1 MIFILLQ
8 AIENESDRVLLTD
21 LYTQH
26 QRLFL
31 YKANMYTRNSSH
43 AEDVLQDA
51 MIRVIRKVDTLRG
64 LTEAQMVAYV
74 DRAIYSCAM
83 TFLQKEAKTPQADE
97 WEDALEGIQS
107 ETDVMDHLNRKELSI
122 QLGIVLEQLA
132 PRERNVLIYKYIF
145 EYKDSEIARI
155 LSVKP
160 ESVRMILTR
169 ARRSLKQFM
178 MKEEQHGLQ
187 YQETNGA
194 I

>member
-8 AIENESDRVLLTD
+8 AIENESDRILLTN

-31 YKANMYTRNSSH
+31 YKASRYTNHSNH

-51 MIRVIRKVDTLRG
+51 MIRVIRKIDTLRD
-64 LTEAQMVAYV
+64 LTEAQMIAYV

-83 TFLQKEAKTPQADE
+83 SFLKKESKIPQAVE
-97 WEDALEGIQS
+97 WEDALEEVQVDADI
-107 ETDVMDHLNRKELSI
+107 MDHLYQKELSV
-122 QLGIVLEQLA
+122 QLGMVLEKLA
-132 PRERNVLIYKYIF
+132 PRERNILIYKYIF
-145 EYKDSEIARI
+145 EYKDSEIAEI

-160 ESVRMILTR
+160 ESIRMILTR
-169 ARRSLKQFM
+169 ARRSLKQYM
-178 MKEEQHGLQ
+178 MKEEQHDLQ
-187 YQETNGA
+187 YQETNGT

>member
-1 MIFILLQ
+1 
-8 AIENESDRVLLTD
+8 
-21 LYTQH
+21 
-26 QRLFL
+26 
-31 YKANMYTRNSSH
+31 
-43 AEDVLQDA
+43 
-51 MIRVIRKVDTLRG
+51 
-64 LTEAQMVAYV
+64 
-74 DRAIYSCAM
+74 
-83 TFLQKEAKTPQADE
+83 
-97 WEDALEGIQS
+97 
-107 ETDVMDHLNRKELSI
+107 MDHLNRKELSI

>member
-8 AIENESDRVLLTD
+8 AIENESDRILLTD

-26 QRLFL
+26 Q
-31 YKANMYTRNSSH
+31 
-43 AEDVLQDA
+43 DVLQDA
-51 MIRVIRKVDTLRG
+51 TIRVIRKVDTLRG

-132 PRERNVLIYKYIF
+132 PRERNALIYKYIF

-169 ARRSLKQFM
+169 ARRNLKQFM

>member
-51 MIRVIRKVDTLRG
+51 MIRIIRKVDTLRG

-74 DRAIYSCAM
+74 DRAKRGKNSA
-83 TFLQKEAKTPQADE
+83 
-97 WEDALEGIQS
+97 G
-107 ETDVMDHLNRKELSI
+107 R
-122 QLGIVLEQLA
+122 
-132 PRERNVLIYKYIF
+132 
-145 EYKDSEIARI
+145 
-155 LSVKP
+155 
-160 ESVRMILTR
+160 
-169 ARRSLKQFM
+169 
-178 MKEEQHGLQ
+178 
-187 YQETNGA
+187 
-194 I
+194 